1 VRRIILNNENVYD
14 GCEIASSELLKKNFE
29 GFKQG
34 EVVINHLKGT
44 WIPFDIE
51 KYMKET
57 GVDM

>member
-1 VRRIILNNENVYD
+1 MNNENVYD